1 MSATKSPFTKHEELR
16 MFALK
21 MAIDSKPIHFAEKDQ
36 ELSELVLHD
45 ARKYFA
51 FLTEGV
57 EPPRSPVVVA

>member
-1 MSATKSPFTKHEELR
+1 MSAAQSPFTKAEEFR

-21 MAIDSKPIHFAEKDQ
+21 MAIDSKPIHFAPDGQK
-36 ELSELVLHD
+36 LSEAVLDD
-45 ARKYFA
+45 ARQYLA